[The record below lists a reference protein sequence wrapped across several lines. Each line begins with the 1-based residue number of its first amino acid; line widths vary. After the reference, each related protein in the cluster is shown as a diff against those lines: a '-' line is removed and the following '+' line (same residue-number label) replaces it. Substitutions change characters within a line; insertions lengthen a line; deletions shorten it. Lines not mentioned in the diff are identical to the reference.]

1 MLNRRQ
7 TLRGL
12 AAAATGLVA
21 TAVSAKDSC
30 VAFTPDMQ
38 QAKTPAEALKRLRE
52 GNARFVAGQALHC
65 DLLEQVRS
73 SRRHSRLCSPAST
86 AACRRA
92 SDGPQRDDGQAGRR
106 RHAKVVYAMHGV
118 ASGKVSWHG

>member
-12 AAAATGLVA
+12 AAAAATGLA
-21 TAVSAKDSC
+21 ASAVSSKDRC

-38 QAKTPAEALKRLRE
+38 QAKTPAQALKRLQE

-65 DLLEQVRS
+65 DLPEQVRS
-73 SRRHSRLCSPAST
+73 TAQQQAPFAAGGAAHGILRRCDTEPA
-86 AACRRA
+86 AA
-92 SDGPQRDDGQAGRR
+92 SLFF
-106 RHAKVVYAMHGV
+106 VI
-118 ASGKVSWHG
+118 S

>member
-7 TLRGL
+7 ALRGL

-21 TAVSAKDSC
+21 TAVSTMDRC

-38 QAKTPAEALKRLRE
+38 QAKTPAQALKRLRA
-52 GNARFVAGQALHC
+52 GNARLVAGQALHC

-73 SRRHSRLCSPAST
+73 TAQQQAPFAAVLACIDSRVPPRI
-86 AACRRA
+86 
-92 SDGPQRDDGQAGRR
+92 
-106 RHAKVVYAMHGV
+106 
-118 ASGKVSWHG
+118 

>member
-30 VAFTPDMQ
+30 VAFTSDMQ
-38 QAKTPAEALKRLRE
+38 QAKTPAEALKRLQE
-52 GNARFVAGQALHC
+52 GNARLVAGQALHC

-86 AACRRA
+86 ARA
-92 SDGPQRDDGQAGRR
+92 AAHLTGRSETMAKLVADDKL
-106 RHAKVVYAMHGV
+106 KVVCAMHGV

>member
-21 TAVSAKDSC
+21 TAVSTMDRC

-38 QAKTPAEALKRLRE
+38 QAKTPAQALKRLRA
-52 GNARFVAGQALHC
+52 GNARLVAGQALHC

-73 SRRHSRLCSPAST
+73 TAQQQAPFAAVLACIDSRVPPRI
-86 AACRRA
+86 
-92 SDGPQRDDGQAGRR
+92 
-106 RHAKVVYAMHGV
+106 
-118 ASGKVSWHG
+118 

>member
-7 TLRGL
+7 ALRGL

-30 VAFTPDMQ
+30 VAFASDMQ

-73 SRRHSRLCSPAST
+73 TAQQQAPFAAVLACIDSRVPPRI
-86 AACRRA
+86 
-92 SDGPQRDDGQAGRR
+92 
-106 RHAKVVYAMHGV
+106 
-118 ASGKVSWHG
+118 